1 MSDRSGDGYSLAQL
15 GLKGGE
21 AIDYANGFVT
31 SDLKSRPGEAALH
44 RVANDLSKNGIL
56 EQQVAKRMSGFL
68 HTALEQ
74 IESGK

>member
-1 MSDRSGDGYSLAQL
+1 MLTASSR
-15 GLKGGE
+15 E
-21 AIDYANGFVT
+21 AV
-31 SDLKSRPGEAALH
+31 LR

-56 EQQVAKRMSGFL
+56 EQQVAKRMNGFL